1 MNMHL
6 NLILGNY
13 YKQEEIETAFSTN
26 FGRRIKGITLRRT
39 PSELYLFISI
49 KLTDKEAEV
58 AKKIGELCI
67 EVGEESIDN
76 IEFKEDLYVSFE
88 MTSII
93 KELVEKICDVAD
105 DELEHLKEEIND
117 YKTMTKIGDVNSD
130 NEMEFRLDYS
140 ILEIVD
146 GYK

>member
-1 MNMHL
+1 
-6 NLILGNY
+6 
-13 YKQEEIETAFSTN
+13 
-26 FGRRIKGITLRRT
+26 
-39 PSELYLFISI
+39 
-49 KLTDKEAEV
+49 
-58 AKKIGELCI
+58 
-67 EVGEESIDN
+67 
-76 IEFKEDLYVSFE
+76 